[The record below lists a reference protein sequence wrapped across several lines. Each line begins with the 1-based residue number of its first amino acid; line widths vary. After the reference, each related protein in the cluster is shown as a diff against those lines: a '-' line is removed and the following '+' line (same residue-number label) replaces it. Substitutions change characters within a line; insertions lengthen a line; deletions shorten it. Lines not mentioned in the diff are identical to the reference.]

1 MPEDKD
7 GFEEISDDIGFTK
20 EELDKVK
27 EIQDQYFSIQNE
39 LGALSLSELN
49 IKQSK
54 DSLAIKLKEIKTD
67 EQKFL
72 DGITE
77 KYGQGSL
84 DPKTGEFTPNK

>member
-1 MPEDKD
+1 MAETKK
-7 GFEEISDDIGFTK
+7 FTK

-54 DSLAIKLKEIKTD
+54 ESLEIKLKEIKTD
-67 EQKFL
+67 E
-72 DGITE
+72 
-77 KYGQGSL
+77 
-84 DPKTGEFTPNK
+84 

>member
-1 MPEDKD
+1 MAETKK
-7 GFEEISDDIGFTK
+7 FTK

-39 LGALSLSELN
+39 LGALSLSELI

>member
-1 MPEDKD
+1 MAETKK
-7 GFEEISDDIGFTK
+7 FTK
-20 EELDKVK
+20 EELEKVK
-27 EIQDQYFSIQNE
+27 EIQDQYFSVQNE
-39 LGALSLSELN
+39 LGAISLSELN

-54 DSLAIKLKEIKTD
+54 ESLEIKLKEIKTD

-84 DPKTGEFTPNK
+84 NPKTGEFTPNK

>member
-1 MPEDKD
+1 MAETKK
-7 GFEEISDDIGFTK
+7 FTK

>member
-1 MPEDKD
+1 MAETKK
-7 GFEEISDDIGFTK
+7 FTK

-84 DPKTGEFTPNK
+84 NPKTGEFTPNK